1 MDCLCTGCFYN
12 IQDSVHF
19 KIRLICGWWSNP
31 VCHVC
36 LFDKHRPS
44 ISIRVDSNC
53 LNAHT
58 FACFD
63 DSPCY
68 LTSISDK
75 YFVKSL
81 RMVGGEAPPHDRI
94 SKHCNLLLLT
104 AGLEKRIIGRIEA
117 ELNLMRVYV

>member
-1 MDCLCTGCFYN
+1 MDSLCTRCFYN

-19 KIRLICGWWSNP
+19 KIRLIGGWWSNP

-36 LFDKHRPS
+36 LLDKHRSS

-58 FACFD
+58 FACSD

-75 YFVKSL
+75 YFVESL
-81 RMVGGEAPPHDRI
+81 RMIGGKAPPHDRV
-94 SKHCNLLLLT
+94 SKHYNLLLLM

-117 ELNLMRVYV
+117 VLNLMRVYV